1 MKDDFLS
8 FQKQRKVGQHEEG
21 RRVLLAGRGRSSQK
35 KKEGEMTV
43 TRIEDLISR
52 MGGRKRKND
61 DEILTGKKRI
71 KE

>member
-1 MKDDFLS
+1 MMDDIS
-8 FQKQRKVGQHEEG
+8 CQKQRKVGRNEEG
-21 RRVLLAGRGRSSQK
+21 RRVLLAGRGRSSKK
-35 KKEGEMTV
+35 KKEGEMAV